1 MEIKELRSL
10 SEKELIEKINELHQ
24 KQFDLA
30 RKQAVGQ
37 LETPYEIKRV
47 RKDLA
52 KALTVKREKV
62 LQIKVPTS
70 K

>member
-10 SEKELIEKINELHQ
+10 SEKELIEKI

-52 KALTVKREKV
+52 KALTVKREKE